1 MSKIRFKAIII
12 KYKKAH
18 INGFIENKSTVGIC
32 LYDENTKRETKAQPI
47 SVVAKTWPSV
57 KLQPLNTYMTRFVR
71 FLNYCFF
78 ECKDPV
84 ESIADIEPN
93 TVLSYFTNIS
103 MTSGRTYVRAA
114 EDNVNK
120 ALYFLWKH
128 EIATG
133 FKESDFAEIKTP
145 RGITAYLKDVKNCY
159 TLPPS
164 KTRNRLHDM
173 DTETVLRMFDLAIRY
188 TPRIALLEYH
198 RIREDDISLFT
209 IKAADS
215 DRIDDKFDEIP
226 VKFQS
231 TKATKTLA
239 TMIHA
244 KAEENGQTNALF
256 LVSAARSHRM
266 HNGFSETT
274 SIYLQESKLEGDP
287 KEIAR
292 YVCRRGVFGWLYIA
306 MLKYI
311 NKEIPSLE
319 NATTQVELL
328 KSRIEPEQAERIA
341 GFLQNA
347 EREQKAVLK
356 QLSTYS
362 RENISNFLMQ
372 LGTANTTTSL
382 PETYCIFG
390 KACSKVRTEPTA
402 CLHCYSSLKTNY
414 TLELIGKNLS
424 TLLSRM
430 NEITLSNIT
439 ERQKLTFQIQKLLF
453 ILMDAKSWYNKYDPK
468 FLNTYVDL
476 PKIQA
481 ALSTIP
487 DYKFLQLEEKH
498 HESNRVL
505 YTS

>member
-1 MSKIRFKAIII
+1 MRLNMSKIRFKAIII

-188 TPRIALLEYH
+188 TPRIALGLYFQIFGGLRYAEVVSLDYSKIH
-198 RIREDDISLFT
+198 FNLGNNANAVYVDIEDTDLRPELRRGFLSKAKKPRKQKVINIPELFDQLYELNIKLTAKGLSNAVFINVNGNAMTEASYAGYFRTLKKHLIDSLKKDSDFRVRNYGISLESIEWGT
-209 IKAADS
+209 HIGRGIYSNLVAEVA
-215 DRIDDKFDEIP
+215 
-226 VKFQS
+226 
-231 TKATKTLA
+231 KT
-239 TMIHA
+239 
-244 KAEENGQTNALF
+244 
-256 LVSAARSHRM
+256 SA
-266 HNGFSETT
+266 
-274 SIYLQESKLEGDP
+274 
-287 KEIAR
+287 EIAR
-292 YVCRRGVFGWLYIA
+292 ARGD
-306 MLKYI
+306 
-311 NKEIPSLE
+311 SS
-319 NATTQVELL
+319 QD
-328 KSRIEPEQAERIA
+328 S
-341 GFLQNA
+341 
-347 EREQKAVLK
+347 
-356 QLSTYS
+356 
-362 RENISNFLMQ
+362 
-372 LGTANTTTSL
+372 SL
-382 PETYCIFG
+382 PYLSDN
-390 KACSKVRTEPTA
+390 SKTRT
-402 CLHCYSSLKTNY
+402 
-414 TLELIGKNLS
+414 LIIENV
-424 TLLSRM
+424 
-430 NEITLSNIT
+430 
-439 ERQKLTFQIQKLLF
+439 QKLINERPTKLGE
-453 ILMDAKSWYNKYDPK
+453 IND
-468 FLNTYVDL
+468 
-476 PKIQA
+476 
-481 ALSTIP
+481 
-487 DYKFLQLEEKH
+487 
-498 HESNRVL
+498 
-505 YTS
+505 

>member
-1 MSKIRFKAIII
+1 MRLNMSKIRFKAIII

-145 RGITAYLKDVKNCY
+145 RGITAYLKDIKNCY

-188 TPRIALLEYH
+188 TPRIALGLYFQIFGGLRYAEVVSLDYSKIH
-198 RIREDDISLFT
+198 FNLGNNANAVYVDIEDTDLRPELRRGFLSKAKKPRKQQVIYIPELFDQLYELNIKLTAKGLSNAVFINVNGNAMTEASYAGYFRTLKKHLIDSLKKDSDFRVRNYGISLESIEWGT
-209 IKAADS
+209 HIGRGIYSNLVAEVA
-215 DRIDDKFDEIP
+215 
-226 VKFQS
+226 
-231 TKATKTLA
+231 KT
-239 TMIHA
+239 
-244 KAEENGQTNALF
+244 
-256 LVSAARSHRM
+256 SA
-266 HNGFSETT
+266 
-274 SIYLQESKLEGDP
+274 
-287 KEIAR
+287 EIAR
-292 YVCRRGVFGWLYIA
+292 ARGD
-306 MLKYI
+306 
-311 NKEIPSLE
+311 SS
-319 NATTQVELL
+319 QD
-328 KSRIEPEQAERIA
+328 S
-341 GFLQNA
+341 
-347 EREQKAVLK
+347 
-356 QLSTYS
+356 
-362 RENISNFLMQ
+362 
-372 LGTANTTTSL
+372 SL
-382 PETYCIFG
+382 PYLSDN
-390 KACSKVRTEPTA
+390 SKTRT
-402 CLHCYSSLKTNY
+402 
-414 TLELIGKNLS
+414 LIIENV
-424 TLLSRM
+424 
-430 NEITLSNIT
+430 
-439 ERQKLTFQIQKLLF
+439 QKLINERPTKLGE
-453 ILMDAKSWYNKYDPK
+453 IND
-468 FLNTYVDL
+468 
-476 PKIQA
+476 
-481 ALSTIP
+481 
-487 DYKFLQLEEKH
+487 
-498 HESNRVL
+498 
-505 YTS
+505 

>member
-1 MSKIRFKAIII
+1 MRLNMSKIRFKAIII

-188 TPRIALLEYH
+188 TPRIALGLY
-198 RIREDDISLFT
+198 
-209 IKAADS
+209 
-215 DRIDDKFDEIP
+215 
-226 VKFQS
+226 FQ
-231 TKATKTLA
+231 
-239 TMIHA
+239 
-244 KAEENGQTNALF
+244 
-256 LVSAARSHRM
+256 
-266 HNGFSETT
+266 
-274 SIYLQESKLEGDP
+274 
-287 KEIAR
+287 
-292 YVCRRGVFGWLYIA
+292 
-306 MLKYI
+306 
-311 NKEIPSLE
+311 
-319 NATTQVELL
+319 
-328 KSRIEPEQAERIA
+328 
-341 GFLQNA
+341 
-347 EREQKAVLK
+347 
-356 QLSTYS
+356 
-362 RENISNFLMQ
+362 
-372 LGTANTTTSL
+372 
-382 PETYCIFG
+382 IFG
-390 KACSKVRTEPTA
+390 GLRYAEVVSLDYSKI
-402 CLHCYSSLKTNY
+402 HF
-414 TLELIGKNLS
+414 NLG
-424 TLLSRM
+424 
-430 NEITLSNIT
+430 NN
-439 ERQKLTFQIQKLLF
+439 
-453 ILMDAKSWYNKYDPK
+453 ANAV
-468 FLNTYVDL
+468 YVDIEDTGYGRHAG
-476 PKIQA
+476 KQ
-481 ALSTIP
+481 
-487 DYKFLQLEEKH
+487 
-498 HESNRVL
+498 
-505 YTS
+505 

>member
-1 MSKIRFKAIII
+1 MRLNMSKIRFKAIII

-188 TPRIALLEYH
+188 TPRIALGLYFQIFGGLRYAEVVSLDYSKIH
-198 RIREDDISLFT
+198 FNLGNNANAVYVDIEDTDLRPELRRGFLSKAKKPRKQQVIYIPELFDQLYELNIKLTAKGLSNAVFINVNGNAMTEASYTGYFRTLKKHLIDSLKKDSDFRVRNYGISLESIEWGT
-209 IKAADS
+209 HIGRGIYSNLVAEVA
-215 DRIDDKFDEIP
+215 
-226 VKFQS
+226 
-231 TKATKTLA
+231 KT
-239 TMIHA
+239 
-244 KAEENGQTNALF
+244 
-256 LVSAARSHRM
+256 SA
-266 HNGFSETT
+266 
-274 SIYLQESKLEGDP
+274 
-287 KEIAR
+287 EIAR
-292 YVCRRGVFGWLYIA
+292 ARGD
-306 MLKYI
+306 
-311 NKEIPSLE
+311 SS
-319 NATTQVELL
+319 QD
-328 KSRIEPEQAERIA
+328 S
-341 GFLQNA
+341 
-347 EREQKAVLK
+347 
-356 QLSTYS
+356 
-362 RENISNFLMQ
+362 
-372 LGTANTTTSL
+372 SL
-382 PETYCIFG
+382 PYLSDN
-390 KACSKVRTEPTA
+390 SKTRT
-402 CLHCYSSLKTNY
+402 
-414 TLELIGKNLS
+414 LIIENV
-424 TLLSRM
+424 
-430 NEITLSNIT
+430 
-439 ERQKLTFQIQKLLF
+439 QKLINERPTKLGE
-453 ILMDAKSWYNKYDPK
+453 IND
-468 FLNTYVDL
+468 
-476 PKIQA
+476 
-481 ALSTIP
+481 
-487 DYKFLQLEEKH
+487 
-498 HESNRVL
+498 
-505 YTS
+505 

>member
-1 MSKIRFKAIII
+1 MRLNMSKIRFKAIII

-188 TPRIALLEYH
+188 TPRIALGLYFQIFGGLRYAEVVSLDYSKIH
-198 RIREDDISLFT
+198 FNLGNNANAVYVDIEDTDLRPELRRGFLSKAKKPRKQQVIYIPELFDQLYELNIKLTAKGLSNAVFINVNGNAMTEASYAGYFRTLKKHLIDSLKKDSDFRVRNYGISLESIEWGT
-209 IKAADS
+209 HIGRGIYSNLVAEVA
-215 DRIDDKFDEIP
+215 
-226 VKFQS
+226 
-231 TKATKTLA
+231 KT
-239 TMIHA
+239 
-244 KAEENGQTNALF
+244 
-256 LVSAARSHRM
+256 SA
-266 HNGFSETT
+266 
-274 SIYLQESKLEGDP
+274 
-287 KEIAR
+287 EIAR
-292 YVCRRGVFGWLYIA
+292 ARGD
-306 MLKYI
+306 
-311 NKEIPSLE
+311 SS
-319 NATTQVELL
+319 QD
-328 KSRIEPEQAERIA
+328 S
-341 GFLQNA
+341 
-347 EREQKAVLK
+347 
-356 QLSTYS
+356 
-362 RENISNFLMQ
+362 
-372 LGTANTTTSL
+372 SL
-382 PETYCIFG
+382 PYLSDN
-390 KACSKVRTEPTA
+390 SKTRT
-402 CLHCYSSLKTNY
+402 
-414 TLELIGKNLS
+414 LIIENV
-424 TLLSRM
+424 
-430 NEITLSNIT
+430 
-439 ERQKLTFQIQKLLF
+439 QKLINERPTKLGE
-453 ILMDAKSWYNKYDPK
+453 IND
-468 FLNTYVDL
+468 
-476 PKIQA
+476 
-481 ALSTIP
+481 
-487 DYKFLQLEEKH
+487 
-498 HESNRVL
+498 
-505 YTS
+505 